1 MLKDLFYTSNK
12 NENDALVNA
21 IKIGLKDL
29 KDEIE
34 KMSENEIENEKP
46 DKIVDIVEGILK
58 FNRQ

>member
-46 DKIVDIVEGILK
+46 DKIVDIVAGILK